1 MRLKTQFGKVVSS
14 HSSACGASSLVAKL
28 RIDSRSCSCS
38 SLKMKCRRFDP
49 KSGLRTVSAVAIGR
63 LAPVRLRGTVA
74 EHRGKVNSGTVYFPL
89 GPAPKKERPPRFQT
103 ATAALRGAMELRAR
117 VLAPEL
123 HRPDRRATPV
133 EVAVRP
139 PGAGPPEPPAEDD
152 RAVRTGVHPLAYRGA
167 NGCAIAAVDLEDLA
181 ERVVAATRVDAR
193 RVAEVVVAHLMPRV
207 AASGALEAAGPVQ
220 LRQVVVPPNLV
231 DALEHLERW
240 GSGGCASGDD
250 ESGCEHGKQ
259 RERHDA
265 RHEYPFR
272 NSVLF
277 LEPTG

>member
-1 MRLKTQFGKVVSS
+1 MRRKTQSGKVVSS

-49 KSGLRTVSAVAIGR
+49 ESGLRTVSAVAIGR
-63 LAPVRLRGTVA
+63 LAPCSTARDRSRAPRKSKQWHCLLPARPGT
-74 EHRGKVNSGTVYFPL
+74 E
-89 GPAPKKERPPRFQT
+89 KERPPRFQT

-123 HRPDRRATPV
+123 HRPDRRATTV

-139 PGAGPPEPPAEDD
+139 AGAGPPEPPAEDD
-152 RAVRTGVHPLAYRGA
+152 RAVRTGVHPLAHRGA

-181 ERVVAATRVDAR
+181 ERVVATARVDAR
-193 RVAEVVVAHLMPRV
+193 GVTEVVVAHLMPRV
-207 AASGALEAAGPVQ
+207 AAGGALEAARPVQ

-250 ESGCEHGKQ
+250 ESDCEHGKQ